1 MTPVNRQALLIGC
14 PGKRGTDSYLGGVA
28 RDLDNYNRFLRSP
41 LGGAW
46 YSHEVVAL
54 DDPRAG
60 AVRAAIQN
68 LKSADY
74 SLVLF
79 SGHGYYSAQK
89 RSTIVC
95 LSGDDEMDS
104 AELRAGAK
112 KHTLILDC
120 CRIVSKTVLAE
131 DTLAKMDSMA
141 RTLSTSD
148 CRIYYDRAISE
159 CPSGLVVLHSCDI
172 NETAGD
178 DSRRGGYY
186 AYSLIDVAEKWGESN
201 KTDLSKQ
208 YSTLRIPRAHDG
220 ASDAVRRLTSNRQNP
235 QIEKPRSEP
244 YFPFAIVA

>member
-1 MTPVNRQALLIGC
+1 MNRQALLIGC
-14 PGKRGTDSYLGGVA
+14 PGVRGTNSYLGGVV

-46 YSHEVVAL
+46 YSSEIVSL
-54 DDPRAG
+54 DDPG
-60 AVRAAIQN
+60 ESAVRVALQN

-74 SLVLF
+74 SLMLF

-89 RSTIVC
+89 RSTVIC
-95 LSGDDEMDS
+95 LHGDDEMDS
-104 AELRAGAK
+104 IELRTGAK
-112 KHTLILDC
+112 KHTLMLDC
-120 CRIVSKTVLAE
+120 CRRVSRTVLAE

-141 RTLSTSD
+141 RSLSTTD

-159 CPSGLVVLHSCDI
+159 CPSGLIVLHSCDI

-186 AYSLIDVAEKWGESN
+186 AYSLIDVAEKWAESN
-201 KTDLSKQ
+201 KTDLSKE

-220 ASDAVRRLTSNRQNP
+220 ASDATRRLTSNLQNP